1 MGDSDRRA
9 VTLTATGATEMK
21 ITTRRVVQAPIK
33 FYRSYISPL
42 KPATC
47 RFYPTCSAYAL
58 EAVEVHGALKGSWL
72 ATKRIAK
79 CHPFHPGGVDLVP
92 PAKKETDRSSEDR
105 LATHSEKSLT

>member
-1 MGDSDRRA
+1 
-9 VTLTATGATEMK
+9 MK

-33 FYRSYISPL
+33 LYRSVISPL
-42 KPATC
+42 KPPTC

-72 ATKRIAK
+72 AAKRIAK

-92 PAKKETDRSSEDR
+92 PAKKRADMSGGDCFADQTR
-105 LATHSEKSLT
+105 KGLT

>member
-1 MGDSDRRA
+1 
-9 VTLTATGATEMK
+9 MK

-33 FYRSYISPL
+33 FYRFYISPL

-72 ATKRIAK
+72 AAKRIAK

-92 PAKKETDRSSEDR
+92 AAKKETYRSSEDR
-105 LATHSEKSLT
+105 LATHTE

>member
-1 MGDSDRRA
+1 
-9 VTLTATGATEMK
+9 MK

-42 KPATC
+42 KSATC

-72 ATKRIAK
+72 AAKRIAK

-92 PAKKETDRSSEDR
+92 PAQERGQKLGDDH
-105 LATHSEKSLT
+105 LAGHSGKGLT

>member
-1 MGDSDRRA
+1 
-9 VTLTATGATEMK
+9 MK
-21 ITTRRVVQAPIK
+21 ITTRRVVKAPIK
-33 FYRSYISPL
+33 FYRAYISPL

-72 ATKRIAK
+72 AVKRIAK

-92 PAKKETDRSSEDR
+92 PATKGIDKSNKDRV
-105 LATHSEKSLT
+105 ATHTEQGLT